1 MMTIQFILDERARE
15 LYLEELRLL
24 TLLRMGQD
32 GINSLNA
39 HGMGIAPQTYY
50 SLDGKTPVY
59 PPSFAPIKW
68 TLLPYPQSVIDGN
81 TGAIIEQNPGW
92 ESAPA
97 QQQQ

>member
-1 MMTIQFILDERARE
+1 
-15 LYLEELRLL
+15 
-24 TLLRMGQD
+24 MGQD

-59 PPSFAPIKW
+59 PPSFEPITW